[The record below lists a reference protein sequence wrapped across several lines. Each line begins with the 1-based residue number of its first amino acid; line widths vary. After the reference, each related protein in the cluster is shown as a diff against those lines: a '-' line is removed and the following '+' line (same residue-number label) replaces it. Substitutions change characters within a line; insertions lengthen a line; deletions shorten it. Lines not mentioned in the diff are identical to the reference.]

1 MGNAGEGASQVFVRY
16 DEERVMLDRLLTG
29 SIDKPLQVIGDT
41 LDELFTSDDERQK
54 NQIAIQ
60 KIKTRLQEQQ
70 IEINKTEAA
79 HRSVF
84 VAGWRP
90 FLGWVCG
97 VNLAYN
103 VIIRDLI
110 SWYISVSGSSIT
122 PPPPVG
128 LDITLE
134 IVIAM
139 LGFAGYRTIEKI
151 KGVSK

>member
-1 MGNAGEGASQVFVRY
+1 
-16 DEERVMLDRLLTG
+16 MLDRLLTG

>member
-1 MGNAGEGASQVFVRY
+1 
-16 DEERVMLDRLLTG
+16 MLDRLLTG

-60 KIKTRLQEQQ
+60 KIKTKLQEQQ
-70 IEINKTEAA
+70 IEINKTEAT

-151 KGVSK
+151 KGISK

>member
-97 VNLAYN
+97 VNFASN